1 MSPFASTDIL
11 VSYPY
16 GSTLGTADTVGD
28 AVGDFDG
35 DEDGAIDVDGEEEGG
50 LDGWRVGGAEI
61 VGPGL
66 TVGRKEGATERVGAC
81 VG

>member
-16 GSTLGTADTVGD
+16 GSTLGAADSDGD
-28 AVGDFDG
+28 AVGNFDG
-35 DEDGAIDVDGEEEGG
+35 DEDGAIDVDGEKEGG
-50 LDGWRVGGAEI
+50 LDGWRVGGEES

-66 TVGRKEGATERVGAC
+66 TVGTKDGAMERVGAC